1 LLAIEPIVLSLGNV
15 AVFDALIA
23 QEALNDEQ
31 ASALRQIF
39 VKQILNQMKTL
50 LPLLDARTMHLNHCN
65 DRLVLSTFG
74 YQIHRIYNKNID
86 PFSMK

>member
-1 LLAIEPIVLSLGNV
+1 V

-39 VKQILNQMKTL
+39 VKHNTL
-50 LPLLDARTMHLNHCN
+50 KFYHC
-65 DRLVLSTFG
+65 
-74 YQIHRIYNKNID
+74 
-86 PFSMK
+86 PA

>member
-1 LLAIEPIVLSLGNV
+1 MSLKLLAIEPIVLSLGNV

-39 VKQILNQMKTL
+39 VKRSVPDL
-50 LPLLDARTMHLNHCN
+50 ARTMRLNHCN
-65 DRLVLSTFG
+65 DRLVPKPWNNLH
-74 YQIHRIYNKNID
+74 YKHRTQHLYGIRK
-86 PFSMK
+86 P

>member
-15 AVFDALIA
+15 AVFDVLIA

-39 VKQILNQMKTL
+39 VKRSVPDLAVFLSNNTL
-50 LPLLDARTMHLNHCN
+50 KNANKFSALALLSVNTRNLRGDIGMYT
-65 DRLVLSTFG
+65 
-74 YQIHRIYNKNID
+74 
-86 PFSMK
+86 

>member
-31 ASALRQIF
+31 QRLNIFYHGWNNQPKALIS
-39 VKQILNQMKTL
+39 I
-50 LPLLDARTMHLNHCN
+50 
-65 DRLVLSTFG
+65 
-74 YQIHRIYNKNID
+74 
-86 PFSMK
+86 